1 MTTTLECEVSSLDI
15 GPIPH
20 NHQRSNFL
28 AVGLSDHTTRIFD
41 LTPDSCLKK
50 LSVQTF
56 PCSVESVCIL
66 EMQNDENQEE
76 GPTQQLFLYV
86 GLSSGILMR
95 TSIDNISGKL
105 TDSRSRFLGLKPVKC
120 IRTTVHGKPGL
131 LALSSRPW
139 LIYNYMDHYMTSLL
153 SCPSL

>member
-1 MTTTLECEVSSLDI
+1 MKAASNLRQLVLALAGGDLVYYELDSAGSLTEVMTTTLECEVSSLDI

-56 PCSVESVCIL
+56 PCSVGVCVYFGNA
-66 EMQNDENQEE
+66 E
-76 GPTQQLFLYV
+76 
-86 GLSSGILMR
+86 
-95 TSIDNISGKL
+95 
-105 TDSRSRFLGLKPVKC
+105 
-120 IRTTVHGKPGL
+120 
-131 LALSSRPW
+131 
-139 LIYNYMDHYMTSLL
+139 
-153 SCPSL
+153 